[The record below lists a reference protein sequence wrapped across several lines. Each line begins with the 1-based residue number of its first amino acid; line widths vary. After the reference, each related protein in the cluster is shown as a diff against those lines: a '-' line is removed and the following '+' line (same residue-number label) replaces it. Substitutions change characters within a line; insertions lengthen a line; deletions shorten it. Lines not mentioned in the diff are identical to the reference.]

1 MDNEL
6 ITIPVSCFFLPA
18 LQIPTFYEYAMS
30 AHSFFCFVLIF
41 LPCLNMNLI
50 SLPWLVVWCLLLTA
64 SSYAGS
70 FALNILPAG
79 AKKEAESAWF
89 LQ

>member
-1 MDNEL
+1 
-6 ITIPVSCFFLPA
+6 
-18 LQIPTFYEYAMS
+18 
-30 AHSFFCFVLIF
+30 
-41 LPCLNMNLI
+41 MNLI

-79 AKKEAESAWF
+79 AEKEAESAWF